1 MKRKQAHLDLTNFD
15 VSSHLGKMN
24 DVSFFKI
31 HNIFSFPSSRI
42 KLSSSWEEKTHTY
55 INDVANNKKGIMDQS
70 PFTPCGG
77 FHLQE
82 N

>member
-1 MKRKQAHLDLTNFD
+1 MST
-15 VSSHLGKMN
+15 M
-24 DVSFFKI
+24 
-31 HNIFSFPSSRI
+31 FSAKHRI

>member
-1 MKRKQAHLDLTNFD
+1 MHTA
-15 VSSHLGKMN
+15 
-24 DVSFFKI
+24 
-31 HNIFSFPSSRI
+31 FSREHRI
-42 KLSSSWEEKTHTY
+42 KLSSFWEGKKKKN
-55 INDVANNKKGIMDQS
+55 INEVANNKKGIMDQF